1 MSEIKSVIVWGDSIL
16 KGIISSEDLTQ
27 IRPSEINALQMAG
40 EKLAI
45 EINNKSIYGAHI
57 IKLQLTQTKN
67 LNKGLTADIALIESG
82 TNDCDYEW
90 NDVCTKP
97 FSEITQ
103 KVPLAD
109 FKRIASEMVD
119 TSRENKITPVLVTA
133 PDLAI
138 PYWKEYIT
146 RGLDKEKIAQFI
158 GHDPY
163 VLLRN
168 QEEYMEA
175 LRQIAK
181 EKNVQLIDM
190 RVEFRKNSDPM
201 SLMCKDGVHPNL
213 EGHKLM
219 ADVFVKLLP
228 EIKKEFY
235 SCIKSN

>member
-57 IKLQLTQTKN
+57 IKLQSTQTKN
-67 LNKGLTADIALIESG
+67 LKKGLTADIALIESG

-90 NDVCTKP
+90 NDVCIKP

-190 RVEFRKNSDPM
+190 RVEFRKTSDPM
-201 SLMCKDGVHPNL
+201 SLMCKDGVHPNI

-235 SCIKSN
+235 SFIKSN

>member
-57 IKLQLTQTKN
+57 IKLQSTQTKN
-67 LNKGLTADIALIESG
+67 LNKGLAADIALIESG

-190 RVEFRKNSDPM
+190 RVEFRKTSDPM
-201 SLMCKDGVHPNL
+201 SLMCKDGVHPNI

-228 EIKKEFY
+228 EIKKEF
-235 SCIKSN
+235 

>member
-57 IKLQLTQTKN
+57 IKLQSTQTKN

-146 RGLDKEKIAQFI
+146 RGLAKEKIAQFI

-190 RVEFRKNSDPM
+190 RVEFRKTSDPM
-201 SLMCKDGVHPNL
+201 SLMCKDGVHPNI

-228 EIKKEFY
+228 EIKKEF
-235 SCIKSN
+235 

>member
-16 KGIISSEDLTQ
+16 KGIISTEDLTQ

-57 IKLQLTQTKN
+57 IKLQSTQTKN

-190 RVEFRKNSDPM
+190 RVEFRKTSDPM

-228 EIKKEFY
+228 EIKKEF
-235 SCIKSN
+235 

>member
-57 IKLQLTQTKN
+57 IKLQSTQTKN

-146 RGLDKEKIAQFI
+146 RGLDKEKISQFI

-175 LRQIAK
+175 LHQIAK

-190 RVEFRKNSDPM
+190 RVEFRKTSDPM
-201 SLMCKDGVHPNL
+201 SLMCKDGVHPNI

-228 EIKKEFY
+228 EIKKEF
-235 SCIKSN
+235 

>member
-1 MSEIKSVIVWGDSIL
+1 MAEIKSVSVWGDSIL

-57 IKLQLTQTKN
+57 IKLQSTQTKN

-190 RVEFRKNSDPM
+190 RVEFRKTSDPM
-201 SLMCKDGVHPNL
+201 SLMCKDGVHPNI

-228 EIKKEFY
+228 EIKKEF
-235 SCIKSN
+235 

>member
-1 MSEIKSVIVWGDSIL
+1 MSEIKSVIVCGDSIL

-57 IKLQLTQTKN
+57 IKLQSTQTKN

-119 TSRENKITPVLVTA
+119 TSRENNITPVLVTA

-190 RVEFRKNSDPM
+190 RVEFRKTSDPM

-228 EIKKEFY
+228 EIKKEF
-235 SCIKSN
+235 

>member
-16 KGIISSEDLTQ
+16 KGIISSENLTQ

-57 IKLQLTQTKN
+57 IKLQSTQTKN

-138 PYWKEYIT
+138 PYWKEFIT

-190 RVEFRKNSDPM
+190 RVEFRKTSDPM
-201 SLMCKDGVHPNL
+201 SLMCKDGVHPNI

-228 EIKKEFY
+228 EIKKEF
-235 SCIKSN
+235 

>member
-190 RVEFRKNSDPM
+190 RVEFRKTSDQM
-201 SLMCKDGVHPNL
+201 SLMCKDGVHPNI

-219 ADVFVKLLP
+219 ADVFVKLFP
-228 EIKKEFY
+228 EIKKEF
-235 SCIKSN
+235 

>member
-57 IKLQLTQTKN
+57 IKLQSTQTKN

-138 PYWKEYIT
+138 PYWKEFIT

-190 RVEFRKNSDPM
+190 RVEFRKTSDPM
-201 SLMCKDGVHPNL
+201 SLMCKDGVHPNI

-228 EIKKEFY
+228 EIKKEF
-235 SCIKSN
+235 